1 MGGKYKNVLTIT
13 FLSFLFI
20 FFSSST
26 IVKADQNSNS
36 NLKNVQSVQQNV
48 SATVDTKSNS
58 NGSANGTNSVKN
70 SNDTNS
76 ANGINSST
84 NSDNVSN
91 NTKGTNNSSNT
102 NSTNGANSSN
112 VSNNTNSVKGTSS
125 TNGANNSNNNSDSNL
140 GFDEFYKNIKDEEA
154 KSPNPYIDNSTFASI
169 YGVSYGT
176 HIRSKGSAADN
187 SGIVDVDD
195 FEYALLAENAKYN
208 LLSQEEDWQKKI
220 DPLGAYYAHLLNSYV
235 NKWSVIVPAN
245 HIDESTKIFNDAVK
259 KYKLSQ
265 DYLNFENFSD
275 QSFFPKYVSGSVS
288 YALNNPIYMT
298 YQLKSANT
306 NFAPSDYKPTDTLLI
321 KGITVRNTT
330 GHVNHGLF
338 DFYGMITK
346 DNETSVSL
354 HDASLKD
361 FAGLYEGP
369 IYMVNVEDISN
380 SSRKVFAI
388 PLDYLLF
395 LSPKVVD
402 GSGNVYSDSLDN
414 VPVNINFVDN
424 SKLISKQTITM
435 PYNNK
440 IYLSE
445 SDLNL
450 PDGYEIAPF
459 QKLDF
464 TSLDE
469 KFDFNVEVRPK
480 QSSDSDSSK
489 AGTSAVSSSN
499 DDKTTSKG
507 NDAKDTSLVD
517 KVGSAIVQAGSDF
530 GNAISNVA
538 DALTSTFKSCVNY
551 IKDTYKKTKDSASY
565 SIQSMVNDFFNS
577 SGNFYKTILNK
588 QEIDA
593 IGDFKQVYDVVKEK
607 KSLKDVFSAKTLG
620 EGLDKILNYKT
631 IWKDV
636 YKSSK
641 MTSKDLIRF
650 YGDLKDVVNPLKIS
664 INELLNKVH
673 DDSKMTSELTAIKES
688 LKEKI
693 QEFNKFNPLFKKDN
707 KVIKESYRISR
718 DMYELNE
725 VVNKSVKIIKKDVDK
740 LLGENNQEVLAIRR
754 HGGVLTIIT
763 PWGNIDYNYH
773 VILDNNT
780 FYNTLKVAKNV
791 ILNLVKTG
799 VDVVNNYVDN
809 FAKEML
815 LDVPYGTIAAVA
827 LYAIPFIFNNYIT
840 KAEEA
845 ISATIYDKLNNK
857 RFTDKD
863 VADNINI
870 LK

>member
-36 NLKNVQSVQQNV
+36 NLKNDQSVQQNV
-48 SATVDTKSNS
+48 STTVDTNSNS

-91 NTKGTNNSSNT
+91 NTKSTNNSSNI
-102 NSTNGANSSN
+102 NSTNGPNSSN
-112 VSNNTNSVKGTSS
+112 VANNTNSVKGTSS
-125 TNGANNSNNNSDSNL
+125 TNGANNSNNNSDSNP

-154 KSPNPYIDNSTFASI
+154 KSPNTYIDNSTFASI

-176 HIRSKGSAADN
+176 HIRSTEAAANN

-195 FEYALLAENAKYN
+195 FEYALLAENAQYN

-275 QSFFPKYVSGSVS
+275 QTFFPKNVSGSVS

-298 YQLKSANT
+298 YKLTSANT
-306 NFAPSDYKPTDTLLI
+306 NFSPSDYKPTDTLLI

-330 GHVNHGLF
+330 GYVKHGLF
-338 DFYGMITK
+338 DLYGMITK
-346 DNETSVSL
+346 DNETSVRL
-354 HDASLKD
+354 HDAPLKD

-402 GSGNVYSDSLDN
+402 SSGKVYSDSLDN

-450 PDGYEIAPF
+450 PEGYEIAPF

-480 QSSDSDSSK
+480 QSNDSDSSK
-489 AGTSAVSSSN
+489 AGSSAGSSSN
-499 DDKTTSKG
+499 NNNPSSKD
-507 NDAKDTSLVD
+507 NDSKSTSLVD
-517 KVGSAIVQAGSDF
+517 TAIQVGSGIVKAVS
-530 GNAISNVA
+530 NAA

-551 IKDTYKKTKDSASY
+551 IKDTYKETKDSASY

-588 QEIDA
+588 QEIEA

-650 YGDLKDVVNPLKIS
+650 YGDVKDVVKPLETSIS
-664 INELLNKVH
+664 DLLNKVH

-693 QEFNKFNPLFKKDN
+693 QEFNKFKPLLKKGN
-707 KVIKESYRISR
+707 KVIKDSYRISR
-718 DMYELNE
+718 DMYELNG
-725 VVNKSVKIIKKDVDK
+725 VINKSVKIIKKDVDK
-740 LLGENNQEVLAIRR
+740 LLGQNNQEILAIRR

-763 PWGNIDYNYH
+763 PWGDIDYNYH

-799 VDVVNNYVDN
+799 VDAINNYVDN

-827 LYAIPFIFNNYIT
+827 LYAIPFIFNKYIT

-857 RFTDKD
+857 RFTDED